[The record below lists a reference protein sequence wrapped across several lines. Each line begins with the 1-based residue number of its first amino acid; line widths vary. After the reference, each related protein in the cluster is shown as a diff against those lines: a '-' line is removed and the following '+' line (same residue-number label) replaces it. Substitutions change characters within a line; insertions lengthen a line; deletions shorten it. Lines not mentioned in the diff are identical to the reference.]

1 MYFQNPRMISQ
12 LTHSQAPGIL
22 NSVSDGS
29 NNYNSYD
36 IKVLGTQYM
45 SELDKQ
51 TSFNNQINSLL
62 FGGSKNTTAVENV
75 INNQQSR
82 VMNSLQNTRE
92 SVAIQQ
98 KQNNVQQVA
107 KKLEQTAE
115 VSNINDLSDS
125 PIVETFGEYDNSSAP
140 QIIQS
145 SPKSNNSTFVVII
158 CIFAAFV
165 LYLMIQI
172 YVSQKKVEMLIEIN
186 QNQFRNN
193 RQ

>member
-1 MYFQNPRMISQ
+1 MVSQ

-62 FGGSKNTTAVENV
+62 FGGGKNTTAVENV

-125 PIVETFGEYDNSSAP
+125 PIVETFEGFDNSSTP
-140 QIIQS
+140 QFIQT

-172 YVSQKKVEMLIEIN
+172 YVSQKKVEMLMELN